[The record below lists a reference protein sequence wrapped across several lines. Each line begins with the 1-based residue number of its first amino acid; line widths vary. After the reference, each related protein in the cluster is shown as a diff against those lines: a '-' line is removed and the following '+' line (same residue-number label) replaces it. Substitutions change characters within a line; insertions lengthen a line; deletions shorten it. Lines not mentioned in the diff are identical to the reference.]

1 MGIFKR
7 LFGKPKQQLAD
18 YSHFKVDMHSHL
30 IPGIDDGA
38 PTLEAAVELVKGL
51 KNLGFSKLITTP
63 HIMSDFY
70 KNTPEIINEGLEKLK
85 NKLKEDNIDIEIEA
99 AAEYYLD
106 AAFTS
111 KLNEGK
117 LLTFGN
123 NFLLFEI
130 SYINYPEN
138 FKDIVF
144 QIQTQGYT
152 PVLAHPERYPFWYG
166 SFNEYY
172 NIRNMG
178 MLIQINVNSL
188 GGYYG
193 PQAKAIA
200 EKLVDNN
207 MVDLIGTDTH
217 NKGHIEALKKTLYS
231 PHLAALTEQHVFNSG
246 L

>member
-1 MGIFKR
+1 MGFFSNI
-7 LFGKPKQQLAD
+7 FGKSKQQLAD
-18 YSHFKVDMHSHL
+18 YSAFKADMHSHL
-30 IPGIDDGA
+30 IPGIDDGS
-38 PTLEAAVELVKGL
+38 PTLDESVELVKQL
-51 KNLGFSKLITTP
+51 QALGFSKLITTP

-70 KNTPEIINEGLEKLK
+70 KNTPEIILSGLEKLRVR
-85 NKLKEDNIDIEIEA
+85 LKEEEINVAVEA
-99 AAEYYLD
+99 AAEYYMD
-106 AAFTS
+106 AAFAS
-111 KLNEGK
+111 KLHEGNI
-117 LLTFGN
+117 LTFGN
-123 NFLLFEI
+123 KFLLFEI

-144 QIQTQGYT
+144 QIQTHGYT

-188 GGYYG
+188 SGYYG
-193 PQAKAIA
+193 PQAKSIA

-207 MVDLIGTDTH
+207 MVDFIGTDTH
-217 NKGHIEALKKTLYS
+217 NRKHIEALKKTLYS
-231 PHLAALTEQHVFNSG
+231 SYLAKLTEQHTFNSS

>member
-1 MGIFKR
+1 MGFFSK
-7 LFGKPKQQLAD
+7 FFSKPKQQLAD
-18 YSHFKVDMHSHL
+18 YSVFKADMHSHL

-38 PTLEAAVELVKGL
+38 PTVEEAVELVKQL
-51 KNLGFSKLITTP
+51 QALGFSKLITTP

-70 KNTPEIINEGLEKLK
+70 KNTPELILSGLEKIRA
-85 NKLKEDNIDIEIEA
+85 KLKEENINVIVEA
-99 AAEYYLD
+99 AAEYYMD
-106 AAFTS
+106 SAFNT
-111 KLNEGK
+111 KLQDGK

-123 NFLLFEI
+123 KFLLFEI

-138 FKDIVF
+138 FKEIVF
-144 QIQTQGYT
+144 QIQTSGYT

-188 GGYYG
+188 CGYYG
-193 PQAKAIA
+193 PQARSIA
-200 EKLVDNN
+200 EKLVENE
-207 MVDLIGTDTH
+207 MVDFIGTDTH
-217 NKGHIEALKKTLYS
+217 NRKHIEALKKTLYS
-231 PHLAALTEQHVFNSG
+231 PYLEKLSRQQTFNST

>member
-1 MGIFKR
+1 MGFFSKFFK
-7 LFGKPKQQLAD
+7 KPKPQLPD
-18 YSHFKVDMHSHL
+18 YSAFGADMHSHL

-38 PTLEAAVELVKGL
+38 PTLEKAVELVKDL
-51 KNLGFSKLITTP
+51 KALGFSKLVTTP

-70 KNTPEIINEGLEKLK
+70 KNTPETILQGLETLN
-85 NKLKEDNIDIEIEA
+85 NKLKEEHIDVVVEA
-99 AAEYYLD
+99 AAEYYMD
-106 AAFTS
+106 AAFTN
-111 KLNEGK
+111 KLKEEK
-117 LLTFGN
+117 LLTFGK

-138 FKDIVF
+138 FKEIVF
-144 QIQTQGYT
+144 QLQTMGYT

-193 PQAKAIA
+193 PQAQSIA
-200 EKLVDNN
+200 EKLVENN

-217 NKGHIEALKKTLYS
+217 NKKHIEALKKTLYS
-231 PHLAALTEQHVFNSG
+231 PYLAKLANQQTFNSS